1 MTDTDALVEEIA
13 KAMFVRPFRDGPVQL
28 SVAVPSWGGV
38 GAHKREEFRNHAR
51 AALSAIEAAGWRV
64 VPVEPT
70 QEMIEAGLEGE
81 VVRDSSGTSWRSP
94 TAYVYSAMLSAAPR
108 IGEK

>member
-1 MTDTDALVEEIA
+1 MTDTDALVEAVA
-13 KAMFVRPFRDGPVQL
+13 KAIQDTTCRVISEDSLGV
-28 SVAVPSWGGV
+28 VATSLPDDECVN
-38 GAHKREEFRNHAR
+38 AAR

-108 IGEK
+108 IGGEK

>member
-1 MTDTDALVEEIA
+1 MSDALIEAVA
-13 KAMFVRPFRDGPVQL
+13 KAIADSDRTLTETTFLEPRYLRY
-28 SVAVPSWGGV
+28 
-38 GAHKREEFRNHAR
+38 AR
-51 AALSAIEAAGWRV
+51 AALSAIEANGYRV

-108 IGEK
+108 IGGEK